1 MVEHAFGV
9 YKGRFPALKSM
20 PGRDIKRIYLAVE
33 ALMVLHNIFIE
44 YGDNAEEIDD
54 FDSGDEEAR
63 EIGEEM
69 NPWAEE
75 YDGPLREM
83 YNQRHAQR
91 SLETTT
97 TLKEQGIAL

>member
-83 YNQRHAQR
+83 YNQ
-91 SLETTT
+91 
-97 TLKEQGIAL
+97 